1 MLTYRIPDW
10 FLCSCDSGETV
21 NNRFASNAAY
31 LSVSVPVFSIFPCVF
46 YLNFR
51 ISLAISKSMIATN
64 PKLLYC
70 QVLGFHYITLPVS
83 LNHAEVYSIIVVTAN
98 Q

>member
-1 MLTYRIPDW
+1 
-10 FLCSCDSGETV
+10 
-21 NNRFASNAAY
+21 
-31 LSVSVPVFSIFPCVF
+31 
-46 YLNFR
+46 
-51 ISLAISKSMIATN
+51 MIATN

-70 QVLGFHYITLPVS
+70 QVLGFHYMTLPVP